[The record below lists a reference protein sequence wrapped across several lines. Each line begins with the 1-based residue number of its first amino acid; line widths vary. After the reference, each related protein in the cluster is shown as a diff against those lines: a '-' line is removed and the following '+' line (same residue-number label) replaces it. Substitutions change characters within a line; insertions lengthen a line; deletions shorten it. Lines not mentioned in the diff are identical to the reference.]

1 MSDKVRNEL
10 IQPLH
15 ELLAGHAVRSAEKTA
30 FRDAGRAVTYGEL
43 ERRTRRLAGHL
54 ADLGVERGSRVV
66 LRMGN
71 RVEMVES
78 CLAVTRAGA
87 IGVPLDPQS
96 SDAELSHVLDDS
108 GAVLVFTGASR
119 LKQVLRVTGQRSGTA
134 VVGVGPTGAPAGVRH
149 FETLATTEPGNPA
162 RDDLGLDEP
171 AWMLYTSGTTGRPK
185 GVVST
190 QRKSLWATAS
200 CNAPVLGL
208 CEDDR
213 VLWPMPLFHAVSH
226 NIGILGVLA
235 VGATAH
241 IIEGSAADEI
251 MEAARSGRCT
261 FLVGAPTMYHRVVE
275 VARESGAGLPDLR
288 VCMAAGSA
296 CPASLHETFEE
307 TFGVRLLD
315 SYGSTETGGAIT
327 THSPDGPRVPGSCGQ
342 PLPGLALRLTDPR
355 TGAEV
360 ATGEEGE
367 VWVNS
372 PALMLGYHNQ
382 PEATAAVLRD
392 GWYRTGD
399 LARRHPSGFL
409 TITGRVK
416 ELIIRGGENVH
427 PGEIEKVLT
436 LVPGV
441 ADAAVTGK
449 RHDVLGEVPVAYL
462 VPGPGGIDPQLVL
475 KTCRQ
480 ELSSFKVPDEFH
492 TVAEIPRTPAGK
504 IARQRLPELA
514 ATPFLVGPPV
524 GRPDPPLTVS
534 SGTSR
539 VAVDV
544 GAVIVEHPLLGT
556 AVELPGS
563 ETVVFTGRLST
574 GAHAWV
580 SRHDMGGPAVVPD
593 SVLVDM
599 AITAGDQVGFG
610 RLETLSPQDPLV
622 LPESEAVQL
631 RVTVEAP
638 GRNGCRPVSLHSR
651 RGDEGI
657 GRPWACHATGF
668 LSEEGPQPDWDLE
681 VWPPTEAEPVPV
693 SAPDEASAADEA
705 SAEDGEPAEDRPSH
719 GPARQSIRA
728 VWRRGDDL
736 FAEIALPERLRAQA
750 RTFGLHPVLMDAM
763 LHLPRIED
771 AQQDAVGLPWRAGTW
786 EGVSPHASGASVL
799 RVRISPLPD
808 GCFSIRAADA
818 TGEPVLTVN
827 SVWLRPVSKGRVGAA
842 GAGQQDGLFT
852 LEWTDADLA
861 AVAEAVPARWA
872 VVGEDPLGVRSG
884 LMSAGRYAEAYPDLR
899 TLAAAVDEG
908 APAPEVVVTACAS
921 AIAEQTGGELARA
934 VHDTT
939 HRALEWARSWVTTPA
954 FADSRLVFL
963 TRGAVPAPDDTGQPG
978 RSGQLDLPA
987 AAVWG
992 LVRSAQTESPGR
1004 FMLVDT
1010 DMSKPA
1016 WRALSKVAGS
1026 DEPQWVLRKRAVRVP
1041 RLARSVVDAVGGPLP
1056 LGADGAVLVTD
1067 GTSPLGGAVA
1077 RHLVVDHGVRELLLT
1092 SRRGL
1097 AAPGAADIEAELTA
1111 LGAHVTVA
1119 ACDATDPEALAGLL
1133 AALPDGRPLKAVVH
1147 TADALDEAVIT
1158 SLTPERLSAV
1168 LRPKVDAVLS
1178 LREAT
1183 RDSDLSAFVVFSSA
1197 AGVLGA
1203 AGQGDNAAANAFLDA
1218 FAHQS
1223 HAQGL
1228 PVTSVAWG
1236 PWAETGAGAG
1246 TMTRG
1251 GMRPLPTEQGLQLL
1265 DEAWG
1270 AERSVTVAAQLD
1282 FSVLREL
1289 ARTGDAPSVLRAL
1302 LPRRARREAQDTPA
1316 EASELRHRLA
1326 ALSEPDRDT
1335 VVTDLV
1341 RGHIARVLGHSSP
1354 DTVAANAELKDLG
1367 FDSLS
1372 AVNLRNALASATR
1385 LTLRSNVAFDF
1396 ETAADLAEHLKTRL
1410 LT

>member
-1 MSDKVRNEL
+1 MRNEL

-15 ELLAGHAVRSAEKTA
+15 ELLAGNAGRFPEKPA
-30 FRDAGRAVTYGEL
+30 FRDARRAVTYGEL

-78 CLAVTRAGA
+78 YLAVTRAGA

-108 GAVLVFTGASR
+108 GAALVFTGAAR

-134 VVGVGPTGAPAGVRH
+134 VVGVGPADAPIDAPIDAPADAPAGVRH
-149 FETLATTEPGNPA
+149 FESLATTEPGSPA

-200 CNAPVLGL
+200 CNAPILGL

-226 NIGILGVLA
+226 NIGVLGVLA

-241 IIEGSAADEI
+241 IMEGSAADEI
-251 MEAARSGRCT
+251 MEAARSERST
-261 FLVGAPTMYHRVVE
+261 FLVGVPTMYHRMVE

-307 TFGVRLLD
+307 AFGARLLD

-327 THSPDGPRVPGSCGQ
+327 TQAPDGPRVPGSCGQ
-342 PLPGLALRLTDPR
+342 PLPGLTLRLTDPR

-382 PEATAAVLRD
+382 PEATDAVLRD

-399 LARRHPSGFL
+399 LARQDTSGLL

-416 ELIIRGGENVH
+416 ELIIRGGENIH

-436 LVPGV
+436 QVPGV
-441 ADAAVTGK
+441 ADAAVTGQ
-449 RHDVLGEVPVAYL
+449 RHEVLGEVPVAYL
-462 VPGPGGIDPQLVL
+462 VPGPDGIDPQLVL

-504 IARQRLPELA
+504 IARQRLPELGG
-514 ATPFLVGPPV
+514 TPLVVGPPA
-524 GRPDPPLTVS
+524 GLPADPPL
-534 SGTSR
+534 
-539 VAVDV
+539 V
-544 GAVIVEHPLLGT
+544 GAVIVEHPLLGA

-563 ETVVFTGRLST
+563 ETVLFTGRLSA
-574 GAHAWV
+574 GAYAWL
-580 SRHDMGGPAVVPD
+580 SRHSVGGSALVPD
-593 SVLVDM
+593 SVLVEL
-599 AITAGDQVGFG
+599 AATAGDQVGFG

-622 LPESEAVQL
+622 LPESGAVQL
-631 RVTVEAP
+631 RVTVGAP
-638 GRNGCRPVSLHSR
+638 GEGGSRPVSVHSR
-651 RGDEGI
+651 RGDEQI
-657 GRPWACHATGF
+657 GRPWSCHATGF
-668 LSEEGPQPDWDLE
+668 LSPEGPLPGWDLE
-681 VWPPTEAEPVPV
+681 VWPPAGAEAQAVPV
-693 SAPDEASAADEA
+693 SAQDEESAADVEA
-705 SAEDGEPAEDRPSH
+705 PADGPSH
-719 GPARQSIRA
+719 GPARQSVRA

-736 FAEIALPERLRAQA
+736 FAEIALPEQLRAEA
-750 RTFGLHPVLMDAM
+750 GEFGLHPVLTDAM
-763 LHLPRIED
+763 LRPLRIEG
-771 AQQDAVGLPWRAGTW
+771 ALREAGRPWQAGAWHGAVWQ
-786 EGVSPHASGASVL
+786 GVSPHASGASVL

-808 GCFSIRAADA
+808 GAFSIRAADA
-818 TGEPVLTVN
+818 TGEPVLTVE
-827 SVWLRPVSKGRVGAA
+827 SVRLQPVSTSRIGAA
-842 GAGQQDGLFT
+842 GAAQQDGLFT
-852 LEWTDADLA
+852 VGWTDVDLA
-861 AVAEAVPARWA
+861 PGADAVPGKWA
-872 VVGEDPLGVRSG
+872 VVGEDTLGVRSG

-899 TLAAAVDEG
+899 TLAAAVDDG
-908 APAPEVVVTACAS
+908 APAPDVVVMACAS
-921 AIAEQTGGELARA
+921 AAAERTGEELAGA

-939 HRALEWARSWVTTPA
+939 RRALESARSWVTMPV
-954 FADSRLVFL
+954 FDNSRLVFL
-963 TRGAVPAPDDTGQPG
+963 TQGAVPPWDDTERTGLTGQF
-978 RSGQLDLPA
+978 DLPA

-992 LVRSAQTESPGR
+992 LVRSAQTEFPGR

-1010 DMSKPA
+1010 DASKPA

-1026 DEPQWVLRKRAVRVP
+1026 DEPQWALRKRAMRVP
-1041 RLARSVVDAVGGPLP
+1041 RLARLAI
-1056 LGADGAVLVTD
+1056 GADGTSLPVGPDGTVLVTG
-1067 GTSPLGGAVA
+1067 GTGTLGAAVA

-1092 SRRGL
+1092 SRRGP
-1097 AAPGAADIEAELTA
+1097 AAPGASDIQAELTA

-1119 ACDATDPEALAGLL
+1119 ACDATDQEALAGLL
-1133 AALPDGRPLKAVVH
+1133 AALPAERPLRAVVH
-1147 TADALDEAVIT
+1147 AARVLDDAVIG

-1168 LRPKVDAVLS
+1168 LRPKVDAVLA

-1183 RDSDLSAFVVFSSA
+1183 RDADLSAFVVLSST

-1203 AGQGDNAAANAFLDA
+1203 AGQGNHAAANSFLDA
-1218 FAHQS
+1218 LAHRS
-1223 HAQGL
+1223 RAQGL
-1228 PVTSVAWG
+1228 PATSVAWG
-1236 PWAETGAGAG
+1236 A
-1246 TMTRG
+1246 
-1251 GMRPLPTEQGLQLL
+1251 LPTEQGLQLL
-1265 DEAWG
+1265 DAAWG
-1270 AERSVTVAAQLD
+1270 AERGAIVAAPLD
-1282 FSVLREL
+1282 FSALGDL
-1289 ARTGDAPSVLRAL
+1289 ARAGGAPSLLRAL
-1302 LPRRARREAQDTPA
+1302 LPPRARRAAQDTPA

-1326 ALSEPDRDT
+1326 ALSDADRDT
-1335 VVTDLV
+1335 VLTDLV
-1341 RGHIARVLGHSSP
+1341 RGHIATVLGHSSP
-1354 DTVAANAELKDLG
+1354 DTVPANAELKGLG

-1385 LTLRSNVAFDF
+1385 LTLTSNVAFDF
-1396 ETAADLAEHLKTRL
+1396 ETAAELAQHLKTRL
-1410 LT
+1410 LA

>member
-1 MSDKVRNEL
+1 MRNEL

-15 ELLAGHAVRSAEKTA
+15 ELLAGNAGRFPEKTA
-30 FRDAGRAVTYGEL
+30 FRDARRAVTYGEL

-78 CLAVTRAGA
+78 YLAVTRAGA

-108 GAVLVFTGASR
+108 GAVLVVTGAAR

-134 VVGVGPTGAPAGVRH
+134 VVGVGPADAPADAPTTDAPAGVRH
-149 FETLATTEPGNPA
+149 FESLATTEPGSPA
-162 RDDLGLDEP
+162 RDDLGLDDP

-200 CNAPVLGL
+200 CNAPILGL

-226 NIGILGVLA
+226 NIGVLGVLA

-241 IIEGSAADEI
+241 IMEGSAADEI
-251 MEAARSGRCT
+251 MEAARSERST
-261 FLVGAPTMYHRVVE
+261 FLVGVPTMYHRMVE
-275 VARESGAGLPDLR
+275 VARESGAGLPELR

-327 THSPDGPRVPGSCGQ
+327 TQAPDGPRVPGSCGQ
-342 PLPGLALRLTDPR
+342 PLPGLTLRLTDPR

-382 PEATAAVLRD
+382 PEATGAVLRD

-399 LARRHPSGFL
+399 LARRDPSGFL

-416 ELIIRGGENVH
+416 ELIIRGGENIH

-436 LVPGV
+436 QVPGV
-441 ADAAVTGK
+441 ADAAVTGQ
-449 RHDVLGEVPVAYL
+449 RHEVLGEVPVAYL
-462 VPGPGGIDPQLVL
+462 VPGPDGIDPQLVL

-514 ATPFLVGPPV
+514 GTPLAVGPPD
-524 GRPDPPLTVS
+524 GLRSGLPADPPLS
-534 SGTSR
+534 ASPGASR
-539 VAVDV
+539 SAAEV
-544 GAVIVEHPLLGT
+544 GAVIVKHPLLGA

-563 ETVVFTGRLST
+563 ETVLFTGRLSA
-574 GAHAWV
+574 GAYAWLSPHSV
-580 SRHDMGGPAVVPD
+580 GGSALVPD
-593 SVLVDM
+593 SVLVEL
-599 AITAGDQVGFG
+599 ATTAGDQVGFG

-622 LPESEAVQL
+622 LPESGAVQL
-631 RVTVEAP
+631 RITVGAP
-638 GRNGCRPVSLHSR
+638 GEDGLRPVSVHSR
-651 RGDEGI
+651 RGDEGF
-657 GRPWACHATGF
+657 GRPWACNATGC
-668 LSEEGPQPDWDLE
+668 LSEEGPLPDWDLE
-681 VWPPTEAEPVPV
+681 VWPPAEAKAVTIPVP
-693 SAPDEASAADEA
+693 APDEDSAESAAD
-705 SAEDGEPAEDRPSH
+705 GPSH
-719 GPARQSIRA
+719 GSAPQSVRA

-736 FAEIALPERLRAQA
+736 FAEIALPEQLRAET
-750 RTFGLHPVLMDAM
+750 REFGLHPVLTDAM
-763 LHLPRIED
+763 LHPPRIED
-771 AQQDAVGLPWRAGTW
+771 ALRDAGRPWQAGAW
-786 EGVSPHASGASVL
+786 HGAVWQGVSPHASGASVL

-808 GCFSIRAADA
+808 GSFSIRAADA
-818 TGEPVLTVN
+818 TGEPVLTVE
-827 SVWLRPVSKGRVGAA
+827 SVRLRPVSRSRIGAA
-842 GAGQQDGLFT
+842 GAAQQDSLFT
-852 LEWTDADLA
+852 VEWTDVDLA
-861 AVAEAVPARWA
+861 PVADAVPAKWA
-872 VVGEDPLGVRSG
+872 VVGEDTLGVRSG

-899 TLAAAVDEG
+899 TLAAAVDDG
-908 APAPEVVVTACAS
+908 APAPDVVVTASAS
-921 AIAEQTGGELARA
+921 AAAEQTGGELARA

-939 HRALEWARSWVTTPA
+939 RRALEWARSWVTMPV
-954 FADSRLVFL
+954 FDNSRLIFL
-963 TRGAVPAPDDTGQPG
+963 TQGAVPSWDDTERTGLTGQF
-978 RSGQLDLPA
+978 DLPA

-992 LVRSAQTESPGR
+992 LVRSAQTEFPGR
-1004 FMLVDT
+1004 FTLVDT
-1010 DMSKPA
+1010 DASKPA

-1026 DEPQWVLRKRAVRVP
+1026 DEPQWALRKRTVRVP
-1041 RLARSVVDAVGGPLP
+1041 RLARLAI
-1056 LGADGAVLVTD
+1056 GADGTSLPVGPDGTVLVTG
-1067 GTSPLGGAVA
+1067 GTGTLGAAVA

-1092 SRRGL
+1092 SRRGP

-1119 ACDATDPEALAGLL
+1119 ACDATDSNALAGLL
-1133 AALPDGRPLKAVVH
+1133 AALPAERPLKAVVH
-1147 TADALDEAVIT
+1147 AARVLDDAVIP

-1168 LRPKVDAVLS
+1168 LRPKVDAVLA

-1183 RDSDLSAFVVFSSA
+1183 RDADLSAFLVLSST
-1197 AGVLGA
+1197 AGVFGA
-1203 AGQGDNAAANAFLDA
+1203 AGQGNHAAANAFLDA
-1218 FAHQS
+1218 LAHQS
-1223 HAQGL
+1223 RAQGL
-1228 PVTSVAWG
+1228 PATSVAWG
-1236 PWAETGAGAG
+1236 
-1246 TMTRG
+1246 
-1251 GMRPLPTEQGLQLL
+1251 PLPTEQGLQLL
-1265 DEAWG
+1265 DAAWG
-1270 AERSVTVAAQLD
+1270 ADRSAVVAAQLD
-1282 FSVLREL
+1282 FSALRDL
-1289 ARTGDAPSVLRAL
+1289 ARAGGAPSLLRAL
-1302 LPRRARREAQDTPA
+1302 LPPRARRAAQDTPA

-1326 ALSEPDRDT
+1326 ALSDADRDT
-1335 VVTDLV
+1335 VLTDLV
-1341 RGHIARVLGHSSP
+1341 RGHIATVLGHSSP
-1354 DTVAANAELKDLG
+1354 DIVAANAELKGLG

-1385 LTLRSNVAFDF
+1385 LTLTSNVAFDF
-1396 ETAADLAEHLKTRL
+1396 ETAAELAQHLKMQL
-1410 LT
+1410 LA